1 MEKEMFSPMAIDA
14 LGEMMNIS
22 LGSSATAVSNM
33 LDHRVDITTP
43 TVTVVD
49 VKDFSLGNLEPA
61 IGVEIKYVEGLEG
74 SNIMLLKRSDIKV
87 IVDILMGMETADE
100 EFELNELT
108 ISCVCEVMNQM
119 MGSAATAMSDFLGFR
134 VDISTPVSFELEN
147 LEQFKQAHLPQG
159 ADQIVVVK
167 FFLKI
172 EDALESEFMNVMS
185 VSLAKELLK
194 SLGLED
200 EVSGGASGAPA
211 APAPE
216 PAPEASNRPLSQEE
230 IEAMLAGGG
239 ASAPAAAPEPEPAPQ
254 GSSRMMSQEEIEAMM
269 AGGAAAPAP
278 EPAPAPSGGGQKMS
292 QAEIEAMLAGMN
304 SEPAPAPAPAPQ
316 QTAAPAPA
324 PAPAPQPQA
333 PAAQAPMPGMPQMG
347 QPGQMPPFPMQGQ
360 EGGFPSGYMG
370 YPPMYYPPYPYPYP
384 PQTEA
389 TVQKAAPEPK
399 VITTKPVH
407 MEEMDPLDKLGKE
420 QAQTLELIMEVPLQ
434 VTVEIGRAR
443 RKVQDILEFA
453 KGSLVVLDKLA
464 GDQVDL
470 FVNGKCIARGE
481 VVVIEDNFGVR
492 ITEIVQAPGIEM
504 LAGGK

>member
-1 MEKEMFSPMAIDA
+1 MEKEIFSSMAIDA

-33 LDHRVDITTP
+33 LAHRVDITTP

-74 SNIMLLKRSDIKV
+74 SNIMLLKRSDIKI
-87 IVDILMGMETADE
+87 IVDILMGMETPDE

-119 MGSAATAMSDFLGFR
+119 MGSAATAMSDFLGYR
-134 VDISTPVSFELEN
+134 VDISTPQSFELDS
-147 LEQFKQAHLPQG
+147 LESFKEGHLPQN

-167 FFLKI
+167 FFLQI

-185 VSLAKELLK
+185 VALAKELLK
-194 SLGLED
+194 SLGLEG
-200 EVSGGASGAPA
+200 EVTGGDSAAAPA
-211 APAPE
+211 PAPAPE
-216 PAPEASNRPLSQEE
+216 PPSNRMMSQEE
-230 IEAMLAGGG
+230 IEAMLAG
-239 ASAPAAAPEPEPAPQ
+239 ASDAPAPAPAPVPEP
-254 GSSRMMSQEEIEAMM
+254 SSNRMMSQEEIEAMLS
-269 AGGAAAPAP
+269 GAP
-278 EPAPAPSGGGQKMS
+278 
-292 QAEIEAMLAGMN
+292 
-304 SEPAPAPAPAPQ
+304 
-316 QTAAPAPA
+316 AAPAPA
-324 PAPAPQPQA
+324 PTPTSAPVAAPDPTPTMQA
-333 PAAQAPMPGMPQMG
+333 PVQGMSGQSQMD
-347 QPGQMPPFPMQGQ
+347 QPGQMPPMYPMPGPDGTMQG
-360 EGGFPSGYMG
+360 GYMG

-384 PQTEA
+384 PQQPE
-389 TVQKAAPEPK
+389 QPKPEPK
-399 VITTKPVH
+399 VINTRPLP
-407 MEEMDPLDKLGKE
+407 MEPLDPVERLGKE
-420 QAQTLELIMEVPLQ
+420 QAQNLDLIMEVPLQ

-492 ITEIVQAPGIEM
+492 VTEIVQTPGIEM
-504 LAGGK
+504 LAGK

>member
-1 MEKEMFSPMAIDA
+1 MEKELFSPMAIDA

-87 IVDILMGMETADE
+87 IVDILMGMETPDE

-134 VDISTPVSFELEN
+134 VDISTPQSFELDN
-147 LEQFKQAHLPQG
+147 LEQFKQEHLPTG
-159 ADQIVVVK
+159 ADQIVVVR

-172 EDALESEFMNVMS
+172 ENALESEFMNVMS
-185 VSLAKELLK
+185 VALAKELIK

-200 EVSGGASGAPA
+200 EISVGEADAAPA
-211 APAPE
+211 AQPAPAPAPE
-216 PAPEASNRPLSQEE
+216 PVSGGSDQKMSQED
-230 IEAMLAGGG
+230 IERMLAGMNGT
-239 ASAPAAAPEPEPAPQ
+239 SEP
-254 GSSRMMSQEEIEAMM
+254 
-269 AGGAAAPAP
+269 APAP
-278 EPAPAPSGGGQKMS
+278 ESAPSGGGQKMS
-292 QAEIEAMLAGMN
+292 QEEIERMLSGM
-304 SEPAPAPAPAPQ
+304 SGGAEPAPAPAPAPS
-316 QTAAPAPA
+316 P
-324 PAPAPQPQA
+324 A
-333 PAAQAPMPGMPQMG
+333 PAAQAAPQPVPAPVQSGPAAQMG
-347 QPGQMPPFPMQGQ
+347 QPGQMPPYPVPGPDGMMQG
-360 EGGFPSGYMG
+360 GYMG

-384 PQTEA
+384 AQQEQA
-389 TVQKAAPEPK
+389 QRAAPEPK
-399 VITTKPVH
+399 VISTKPVA
-407 MEEMDPLDKLGKE
+407 MEEMDAADRLSKE
-420 QAQTLELIMEVPLQ
+420 QAQNLDLIMEVPLQ

-492 ITEIVQAPGIEM
+492 ITEIVQTSAIEM
-504 LAGGK
+504 LATKK